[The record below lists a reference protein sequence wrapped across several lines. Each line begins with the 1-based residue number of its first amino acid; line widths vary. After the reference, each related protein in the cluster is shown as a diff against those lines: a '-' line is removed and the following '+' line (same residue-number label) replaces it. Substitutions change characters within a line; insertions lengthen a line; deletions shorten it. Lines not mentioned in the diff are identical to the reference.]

1 MTQPDDTVKSGG
13 TVSSDDTVRV
23 ETTVDTK
30 DGAERVAR
38 AVIEHQVAACAQVSG
53 PITSF
58 FRWEGQVQN
67 DEEWMV
73 VIKTTAD
80 RLDALTARVLEA
92 HPYDVPEIVAVPV
105 IGGNPDYLD
114 WVREETRAGGTP

>member
-1 MTQPDDTVKSGG
+1 MTQSDETVQSEG
-13 TVSSDDTVRV
+13 TVRV

-67 DEEWMV
+67 DQEWMV

-80 RLDALTARVLEA
+80 RLDALTTRVLDV

-105 IGGNPDYLD
+105 VGGNPAYLD
-114 WVREETRAGGTP
+114 WVREETRAGGTA